1 MLKTGFIAALVLV
14 MVSSPL
20 AWGQAYKWRDADGRI
35 QYTDTPP
42 PPGAK
47 DVQQLRKPPSGPTS
61 NSPSKSIAEQDAAF
75 RKRLIE
81 KQETE
86 AKQAKAAE
94 EAKVRARNCE
104 QAKGQVAALDAGGR
118 MVKLNAQGERI
129 ALDDAERAQ
138 SRAEALKAVED
149 WCK

>member
-75 RKRLIE
+75 RKRLVE
-81 KQETE
+81 KQEAD

-94 EAKVRARNCE
+94 DAKVRARNCE

>member
-14 MVSSPL
+14 IVSSPL

-35 QYTDTPP
+35 QYADTPP

-86 AKQAKAAE
+86 AKQTKAAE